1 MFKLKKQ
8 KLFIVFVLVML
19 IVGGGVIEAAQIEF
33 KDISG
38 HWAKDIILETASK
51 GIINGYEDGKFKPDN
66 MISVKEALA
75 ILGRYAMSNQELVNN
90 QVADYQIEPNSKN
103 WGFIEVNFA
112 MDRMPLNIFEG
123 SETSRAITREET
135 AYIINH
141 LFKGI
146 DGTGIVYIKDIE
158 NSRFKNEILNL
169 VFAGI
174 INGFPDGTFKP
185 TLQITRAEL
194 TSLIFKLEKNY
205 TSLGKTENASNENNL
220 TVDLI
225 DDKHNNEV
233 ITNGNE
239 SIESKSTEDLSN
251 NNITDGNQTNSY
263 NFVYPKNFTELFN
276 SGKVID
282 FDELRDEFMY
292 LLNKERESNGVEPLT
307 LGEHL
312 RRGVETRAIELAE
325 NGYHRT
331 GKNYDKPHKR
341 LDGVRGFRTAF
352 DYLPSYDR
360 CNACSLG
367 ENVLVYTYMPG
378 NERYLPNDPKYVTD
392 VKAIAEYMFDIWKE
406 SPGHYKNMMSSD
418 YKTTWFDVKISDLI
432 YHYGAKNLDYP
443 LHTILGVQ
451 VFDSDR

>member
-8 KLFIVFVLVML
+8 KTL
-19 IVGGGVIEAAQIEF
+19 ILLALAILIAGGGVIEAVQIEF

-51 GIINGYEDGKFKPDN
+51 GFINGYEDGKFKPDN

-75 ILGRYAMSNQELVNN
+75 ILGRYAMSNQELINN
-90 QVADYQIEPNSKN
+90 QVADYQIESNSEN
-103 WGFIEVNFA
+103 WGFMEVNFA
-112 MDRMPLNIFEG
+112 MDRMPSNIFEG
-123 SETSRAITREET
+123 SEISRAITREET

-169 VFAGI
+169 VFGGI

-194 TSLIFKLEKNY
+194 TSLIFKLEKNH
-205 TSLGKTENASNENNL
+205 TSSGKTESTSNENNITL
-220 TVDLI
+220 DLI
-225 DDKHNNEV
+225 EENSKNEV
-233 ITNGNE
+233 LTNE
-239 SIESKSTEDLSN
+239 SESNESKTVEDLSN
-251 NNITDGNQTNSY
+251 NTGKDNQTNTSK
-263 NFVYPKNFTELFN
+263 FVYPKNFTELFN

-292 LLNKERESNGVEPLT
+292 LLNKEREANGVEPLT

-312 RRGVETRAIELAE
+312 RRGTETRAVELAE

-331 GKNYDKPHKR
+331 GKNYDQAHKR
-341 LDGVRGFRTAF
+341 LDGVKGFRTAF

-392 VKAIAEYMFDIWKE
+392 VKAIAEYLFDIWKD

-418 YKTTWFDVKISDLI
+418 YKTTWIDVKISDLI
-432 YHYGAKNLDYP
+432 YHYGSKQLDYP
-443 LHTILGVQ
+443 IHAILAVQ
-451 VFDSDR
+451 VFDSER